1 MAAQL
6 TSTNGA
12 AERALGVEPAGHQ
25 LLARAV
31 LAGDEHPGLARGH
44 LVDQLADVLD
54 LGRDADDVFRLR
66 GMRAAA
72 AAHDGSRGGRR
83 CGRGICDGAVDG
95 LQQPVHVDRLGQ
107 EVLRSAAH
115 GLHRRVDRGVGRKGY
130 ERNAGI
136 GDLASGVRN
145 DQVERNLPAY
155 IRGCRLVLNGFRRKS
170 FIFQPLAQNVSH
182 AF

>member
-1 MAAQL
+1 
-6 TSTNGA
+6 
-12 AERALGVEPAGHQ
+12 
-25 LLARAV
+25 
-31 LAGDEHPGLARGH
+31 
-44 LVDQLADVLD
+44 
-54 LGRDADDVFRLR
+54 
-66 GMRAAA
+66 MRAAA
-72 AAHDGSRGGRR
+72 AAHDGSRGGGRG